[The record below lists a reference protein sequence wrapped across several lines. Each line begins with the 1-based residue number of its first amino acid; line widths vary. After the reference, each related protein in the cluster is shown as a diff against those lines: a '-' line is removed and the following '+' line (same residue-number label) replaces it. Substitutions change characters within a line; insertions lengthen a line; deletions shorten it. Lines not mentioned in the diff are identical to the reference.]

1 MIRQAQTAGSTAA
14 GQVVRGEGPGLE
26 PDVPFPENRH
36 VMSLRLSGAPS
47 LAHQPERGHSGLTAH
62 LAVDLGGGGERS
74 PAWDPGPGF
83 REAGKVA
90 LPWPVLCLGGN

>member
-1 MIRQAQTAGSTAA
+1 M
-14 GQVVRGEGPGLE
+14 VRGEGPGLG

-36 VMSLRLSGAPS
+36 VRSPQLSGAPS
-47 LAHQPERGHSGLTAH
+47 LAHQPERGHGALTSH
-62 LAVDLGGGGERS
+62 LAVDLGGGGEWS

-90 LPWPVLCLGGN
+90 LRWPVLSPGGN